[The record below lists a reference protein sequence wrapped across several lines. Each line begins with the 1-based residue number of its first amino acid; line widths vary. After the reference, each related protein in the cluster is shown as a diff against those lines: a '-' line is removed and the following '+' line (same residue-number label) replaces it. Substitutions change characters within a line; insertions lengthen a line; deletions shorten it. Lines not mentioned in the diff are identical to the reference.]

1 MAFNAYENTVLM
13 DDHTVSFDKVPEEGD
28 RVNGVRRIGK
38 RWDEV
43 KGDLDGLAGIKLQKP
58 DIEDLFGH
66 LVKSKTHAVMFELVL
81 TKAEF
86 RLDVQVGNASFK
98 QGSVR
103 VPSDLE
109 DYRNFLATLN
119 GWSTSGRDIVPD
131 AAFKKWNADNPKA
144 PAKPPQYK
152 DYDEMLKKSKSDADA
167 FRAWAKK
174 SNSKADKA
182 FKAYDDTAKAKSN
195 DPARAAA
202 VKGLNDSLKDY
213 YKSF

>member
-1 MAFNAYENTVLM
+1 MGFSAYENTALV
-13 DDHTVSFDKVPEEGD
+13 DDRTVSFDKVPEEGD
-28 RVNGVRRIGK
+28 RTNGVRRIGK
-38 RWDEV
+38 RWDEL
-43 KGDLDGLAGIKLQKP
+43 KSDLDGLSGIKLQKP

-81 TKAEF
+81 TKSEF
-86 RLDVQVGNASFK
+86 RLDVQVGNATFK

-109 DYRNFLATLN
+109 QYRNFLSSLN
-119 GWSTSGRDIVPD
+119 GWSTSERNIVPD
-131 AAFKKWNADNPKA
+131 AAFKKWNTENPKG

-167 FRAWAKK
+167 FREWAKK
-174 SNSKADKA
+174 NTKANKA
-182 FKAYDDTAKAKSN
+182 FADHDKTAKAKAT

-202 VKGLNDSLKDY
+202 VKAIDESLKDY